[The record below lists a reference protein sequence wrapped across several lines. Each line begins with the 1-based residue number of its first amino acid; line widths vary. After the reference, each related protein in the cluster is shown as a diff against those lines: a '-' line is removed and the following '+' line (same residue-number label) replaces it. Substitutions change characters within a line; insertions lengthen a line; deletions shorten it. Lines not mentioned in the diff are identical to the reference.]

1 MICPADGAVLVMADK
16 SGVEIDYCPTC
27 RGVWLDRGE
36 LDKIVARA
44 QAEAGPPMQLA
55 EPPVSRAGQ
64 DRLDDGQGNRRDD
77 RPRYRDDD
85 DDDRH
90 RPHKRRESFLSDL
103 FDF

>member
-44 QAEAGPPMQLA
+44 QAEAGPPVPLA
-55 EPPVSRAGQ
+55 EPLRDRPVP
-64 DRLDDGQGNRRDD
+64 DRRDGGHNDRRDD

-90 RPHKRRESFLSDL
+90 RPRKRRESFLSDL